1 MNQND
6 PKQRPLRSQSRP
18 TRRFSRTEPSARFA
32 RATPHLQQAR
42 EQASSRCEA
51 FETFAQSVSC
61 LLGDSDPTSNDR
73 EALVSLVRQSFPE
86 FTRAKQSLT
95 AAQERQMAQVQR
107 LGPELLTNASFLTEP
122 NPEVSKQNEIIDE
135 SARIMWELS
144 RIDEQIEALQERINL
159 LQHQIITWVKWDE
172 PNNAR
177 AVRWAL
183 ERA

>member
-1 MNQND
+1 MSQND
-6 PKQRPLRSQSRP
+6 PKQRPLRSQARP
-18 TRRFSRTEPSARFA
+18 THHFSRTERRTRFT
-32 RATPHLQQAR
+32 RATENLQQAR

-61 LLGDSDPTSNDR
+61 LLGDSDPTTTDR

-95 AAQERQMAQVQR
+95 AAQERQMSQVQR
-107 LGPELLTNASFLTEP
+107 LGPELLTNASFLTDP
-122 NPEVSKQNEIIDE
+122 DASKQNEIIDE

-177 AVRWAL
+177 LVRWAL